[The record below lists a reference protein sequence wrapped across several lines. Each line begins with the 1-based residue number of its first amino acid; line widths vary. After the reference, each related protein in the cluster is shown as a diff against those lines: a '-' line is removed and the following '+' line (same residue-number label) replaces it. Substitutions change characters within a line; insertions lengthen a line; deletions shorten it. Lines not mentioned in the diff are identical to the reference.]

1 MRNQTNDE
9 ARDFYEKHYARGGD
23 LAKIPKNDDFMYA
36 QVIRELRNYLHPNM
50 EVLDLG
56 CNNGNLSLYMALYGC
71 NVLGIDIARNAVETA
86 RESANYYQ
94 IRNARFEAM
103 NFVSE
108 WETTE
113 IFDFIL
119 CSHVIEHVPR
129 DDLFLHR
136 LFVAAKP
143 KGTLLLITPA
153 VYSSFYILNR
163 YLKGF
168 VQHDQQVGHLRRYSE
183 ITICNR
189 VKSAGFEIKKV
200 VFLDSFLRDWFILSK
215 RLRRF
220 NSIWSLPFIRKAF
233 NSCDSHM
240 ANFFLFPSAICVHA
254 QRI

>member
-1 MRNQTNDE
+1 MHEVQ
-9 ARDFYEKHYARGGD
+9 DFYEKHYARATD

-36 QVIRELRNYLHPNM
+36 QVIRELRSYLHPNK
-50 EVLDLG
+50 EALDLG

-71 NVLGIDIARNAVETA
+71 NVLGIDIARNAIETA
-86 RESANYYQ
+86 RESANHYQ
-94 IRNARFEAM
+94 LRNARFETM

-119 CSHVIEHVPR
+119 CNHVIEHVPR
-129 DDLFLHR
+129 DDLFLHKVF
-136 LFVAAKP
+136 LATKP
-143 KGTLLLITPA
+143 KGTLLVITPT

-168 VQHDQQVGHLRRYSE
+168 VQHDQQVGHLRRYSK
-183 ITICNR
+183 ITICDR

-220 NSIWSLPFIRKAF
+220 NSVWSLPFIRDVF
-233 NSCDSHM
+233 NSCDYHM